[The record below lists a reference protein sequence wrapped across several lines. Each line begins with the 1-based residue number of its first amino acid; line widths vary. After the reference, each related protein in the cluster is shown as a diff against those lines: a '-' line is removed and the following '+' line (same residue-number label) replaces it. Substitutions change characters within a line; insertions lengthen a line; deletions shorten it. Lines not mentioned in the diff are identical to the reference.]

1 MAALGAHFEK
11 YPDIPV
17 YVNGEVVASR
27 TGYPPF
33 SAPVVRSLVL
43 LQIPAHTAG
52 LESGPGLGQHI
63 GLIRM
68 VGLVGMDHSEH
79 TTAQ

>member
-11 YPDIPV
+11 YPDIPA

-27 TGYPPF
+27 TGYPSF
-33 SAPVVRSLVL
+33 FAPVVRLVL
-43 LQIPAHTAG
+43 LRIPAHTAG